1 MKTSLTTDSARP
13 GSLLTES
20 ASSLSAPVRILHVV
34 PKLSVGGGVA
44 NQLLSVI
51 KRYDLS
57 RIIPYVCSLRESS
70 VIGREL
76 ERLGVTV
83 VSLNRD
89 FKRGFDWTAVRD
101 LYLLMRQH
109 RFTIVRTHEYRA
121 NLHGRCAA
129 LLARVPC
136 IVASVHT
143 MYLSE
148 HHDYDRETKLNRR
161 ITNKLL
167 GSLTDRVVTV
177 SETVREQVIHYDG
190 LAEDKV
196 TVIYNGIETDRLI
209 HASGEQVRKEF
220 GIAPGRPVVGCLGR
234 LAGTKGIDD
243 LVKAFAKIAPQ
254 SEAVLLVAGDGPLRD
269 HLEDAARDLGISER
283 VIFAGLRLDK
293 ESILAA
299 MDIFAFPSLTEGL
312 PNALIE
318 AMAAGKP
325 IVATDIPPV
334 REILDGR
341 GDSFLVPVRNPDE
354 IARSIEILLR
364 DREISETLGRTAQR
378 KALSRFGIDNT
389 VSRYLALYADILK
402 EKGGHS
408 IL

>member
-1 MKTSLTTDSARP
+1 MTADDTRPVTSTP
-13 GSLLTES
+13 ES
-20 ASSLSAPVRILHVV
+20 GSSLSAPVRILHVV

-44 NQLLSVI
+44 TQLLSVI
-51 KRYDLS
+51 KRYDRS

-70 VIGREL
+70 AVGREL

-101 LYLLMRQH
+101 LYLLMKQH
-109 RFTIVRTHEYRA
+109 RFSIVRTHEYRA

-129 LLARVPC
+129 LLATVPC

-167 GSLTDRVVTV
+167 GSLTDRVVAV

-190 LAEDKV
+190 LAKDKV
-196 TVIYNGIETDRLI
+196 TVIYNGIETDRFI

-220 GIAPGRPVVGCLGR
+220 GITRGAPVVGYLGR
-234 LAGTKGIDD
+234 LNETKGTDD
-243 LVKAFAKIAPQ
+243 LVKAFAKITPMFPD
-254 SEAVLLVAGDGPLRD
+254 AVLLIVGDGPLRD
-269 HLEDAARDLGISER
+269 DLESAARVLGISDR

-293 ESILAA
+293 ENILAA
-299 MDIFAFPSLTEGL
+299 MDIFAFPSLTEGH
-312 PNALIE
+312 PNALVE

-341 GDSFLVPVRNPDE
+341 GDALLVPVKNPDE
-354 IARSIEILLR
+354 IAMSLEVLLR
-364 DREISETLGRTAQR
+364 DREISETLGQTAQR

-389 VSRYLALYADILK
+389 VSRHLALYADILK
-402 EKGGHS
+402 KKGVRS
-408 IL
+408 AL